1 MIFLFLI
8 SKVYLGL
15 VLILI
20 HLILASCLSETE
32 DGPWKMVL
40 QTTLDDSRK
49 QTDPLPLQEF
59 SIPSTQGR
67 FVKFELMSYY
77 GRGGGLQYFNINKN
91 GPKVVKEK
99 SSSYPHPNDIYSVQ
113 NLLTRSRKKEERGN
127 YWVLPD
133 KATGQGFML
142 DFDTVKKFNFV
153 QLVNTHNAES
163 RDRSTKQFKILL
175 RCIILHVLVSVNL
188 F

>member
-1 MIFLFLI
+1 M
-8 SKVYLGL
+8 
-15 VLILI
+15 
-20 HLILASCLSETE
+20 ILALFFSESE
-32 DGPWKMVL
+32 EGPWKMVL
-40 QTTLDDSRK
+40 QTTLADGRQ

-59 SIPSTQGR
+59 SIAPTQGR
-67 FVKFELMSYY
+67 FVKFELVSYY
-77 GRGGGLQYFNINKN
+77 GHGGGLQYFNINNN

-113 NLLTRSRKKEERGN
+113 NLLTRSRKKEEHGKN
-127 YWVLPD
+127 YWILPD

-142 DFDTVKKFNFV
+142 DFGSVKKFNFV